1 MLAVDGHMQ
10 TVVWILVKVSALQ
23 AAGAVVYAALR
34 HQSAAARHLIWATTI
49 VGLLLLPILAAVLP
63 RWQVPLRRIG
73 TTHTDAEAN
82 VEQAEPTV
90 SVRGGNDVV
99 SSSAAA
105 IPSGSARTASVA
117 PEISWSTALPVLYGA
132 GVLLLL
138 ARLIAAHIMI
148 QRLARRATD
157 VSKPE
162 LQRLLF
168 ECAQRMGVQRPV
180 RLLRSR
186 EHMMPM
192 VFGTRIPAIVL
203 PAVADTWSQDRHRA
217 VLRHELAH
225 VARYDCLTQLAAEVS
240 CAVYWILPSVWWIAR
255 RLRVERELA
264 CDDRVL
270 MAGTPARGYA
280 GHLLEIAYSLGDHR
294 APALAVSMARA
305 GQLEGRMR
313 AVLDT
318 ARKRATPTLR
328 SHLAGVAIMTALLVP
343 LAGAE
348 AAGVPADANS
358 PKIVHLTD
366 KIDER
371 PTIMIQSITFVGNQ
385 AIGSRTLKR
394 QMTGNKERS
403 VWTRLFGGPSA
414 YQAAK
419 FHDDKEK
426 LEAYYRDQGYITAR
440 VGEAELKVV
449 RDSHD
454 KKLRFVDLQIPVFE
468 GHRYKVGE
476 FSFDGNT
483 VIKTDALR
491 LIFKV
496 DRGTYYSEHTIRQG
510 LAKAREAY
518 GAGGYFEFTGY
529 PDFRFRD
536 LPSSTEPDIPNALK
550 AEPTPTTAPP
560 IVDITVRLHEGM
572 QFFVHRL
579 AFTGST
585 TRPESMV
592 RGEVRLVEGGV
603 FDTEAL
609 KYSIKRLNQLG
620 YFKPIKGGT
629 DDVDVSKT
637 PGEDNKVDVR
647 LNLED
652 R

>member
-1 MLAVDGHMQ
+1 
-10 TVVWILVKVSALQ
+10 
-23 AAGAVVYAALR
+23 
-34 HQSAAARHLIWATTI
+34 LIWATTI

-63 RWQVPLRRIG
+63 RWQVPLPLIG
-73 TTHTDAEAN
+73 TTHTDAEAIG
-82 VEQAEPTV
+82 EPAEPTL
-90 SVRGGNDVV
+90 SVLRGNDVV
-99 SSSAAA
+99 SALPA
-105 IPSGSARTASVA
+105 GSARTAGVV

-138 ARLIAAHIMI
+138 ARLIAAQVMI

-157 VSKPE
+157 VSTPE

-168 ECAQRMGVQRPV
+168 ECAQRMGVRRPV

-192 VFGTRIPAIVL
+192 VFGTRVPAIVL
-203 PAVADTWSQDRHRA
+203 PAVADTWSQGRRRA

-240 CAVYWILPSVWWIAR
+240 CAVYWILPSVWWIAW
-255 RLRVERELA
+255 RLRVEREWA

-270 MAGTPARGYA
+270 TAGTPARGYA
-280 GHLLEIAYSLGDHR
+280 GHLLELAYSLGDHR

-313 AVLDT
+313 AVLDP
-318 ARKRATPTLR
+318 ARNRATPTLR
-328 SHLAGVAIMTALLVP
+328 SHLAGVALMTALLVP

-348 AAGVPADANS
+348 AAGVPAD
-358 PKIVHLTD
+358 
-366 KIDER
+366 
-371 PTIMIQSITFVGNQ
+371 MIQSITFVGNQ

-403 VWTRLFGGPSA
+403 VWARLFGGPTA
-414 YQAAK
+414 YQAAR

-426 LEAYYRDQGYITAR
+426 LEAYYRDHGYITAR
-440 VGEAELKVV
+440 VGEPELKVV

-454 KKLRFVDLQIPVFE
+454 GKLRFVDLQIPVFE
-468 GHRYKVGE
+468 GHRYRVGE

-483 VIKTDALR
+483 VIKSDALR
-491 LIFKV
+491 LMFKV
-496 DRGTYYSEHTIRQG
+496 DRGRYYSEKTIREG

-518 GAGGYFEFTGY
+518 GTGGYFEFTGY

-536 LPSSTEPDIPNALK
+536 RPSFTEPDIPNALQ
-550 AEPTPTTAPP
+550 AGPTPATAPP
-560 IVDITVRLHEGM
+560 IVDITVRLREGK
-572 QFFVHRL
+572 QFFLNRL
-579 AFTGST
+579 AFTGNT
-585 TRPESMV
+585 TRPESMI
-592 RGEVRLVEGGV
+592 RSEVRLVEGGI
-603 FDTEAL
+603 FNTEAL
-609 KYSIKRLNQLG
+609 KYSINRLNQLG

-629 DDVDVSKT
+629 TDVDVHKT

>member
-1 MLAVDGHMQ
+1 MSMLAVDGHMQ
-10 TVVWILVKVSALQ
+10 TVFWMLVKGAALQ
-23 AAGAVVYAALR
+23 AAGAVVYAALHHR
-34 HQSAAARHLIWATTI
+34 SAATRHSIWATTI

-63 RWQVPLRRIG
+63 RWQVPLRLIG
-73 TTHTDAEAN
+73 THTEAI
-82 VEQAEPTV
+82 VESAAPTL
-90 SVRGGNDVV
+90 SAPRGNDVV
-99 SSSAAA
+99 SSSSAATPA
-105 IPSGSARTASVA
+105 GSARITGVV
-117 PEISWSTALPVLYGA
+117 PEISWSTALPVLYAA

-138 ARLIAAHIMI
+138 ARLIVAQVMI
-148 QRLARRATD
+148 QRLARRTTD
-157 VSKPE
+157 VRKPE

-168 ECAQRMGVQRPV
+168 ECAQRMGVRRPV
-180 RLLRSR
+180 RVLRSR

-192 VFGTRIPAIVL
+192 VFGTRVPAIVL
-203 PAVADTWSQDRHRA
+203 PAVADTWSQDRRRA
-217 VLRHELAH
+217 VLCHELAH
-225 VARYDCLTQLAAEVS
+225 VARYDCLTQLAAEVC
-240 CAVYWILPSVWWIAR
+240 CAVYWILPTVWWIAR

-264 CDDRVL
+264 CDDRVVT
-270 MAGTPARGYA
+270 AGTPARGYA
-280 GHLLEIAYSLGDHR
+280 GHLLELAYSLGDHR

-318 ARKRATPTLR
+318 ARNRATPTLR
-328 SHLAGVAIMTALLVP
+328 GHLAGVAIMTALLVP

-348 AAGVPADANS
+348 VAGIPADANS
-358 PKIVHLTD
+358 PKIVQPTD

-371 PTIMIQSITFVGNQ
+371 PTTMIQSITFVGNQ

-403 VWTRLFGGPSA
+403 VWTRLFGGSSA
-414 YQAAK
+414 YQAAA
-419 FHDDKEK
+419 FHDDKDK
-426 LEAYYRDQGYITAR
+426 LEAYYRDHGYITVR
-440 VGEAELKVV
+440 VGEPELKVI

-454 KKLRFVDLQIPVFE
+454 KKLRFVDLQIPVVE

-483 VIKTDALR
+483 VIKSDALR
-491 LIFKV
+491 LMFKV
-496 DRGTYYSEHTIRQG
+496 DRGAYYSEHTIRQG
-510 LAKAREAY
+510 LERAREAY
-518 GAGGYFEFTGY
+518 GAGGYFEFTAY

-536 LPSSTEPDIPNALK
+536 RPSFTEPDLPNALR

-560 IVDITVRLHEGM
+560 IVDITVRLQEGK
-572 QFFVHRL
+572 QFFLNRL

-585 TRPESMV
+585 TRPERMI

-620 YFKPIKGGT
+620 YFKPINSNR
-629 DDVDVSKT
+629 DVDVHKT